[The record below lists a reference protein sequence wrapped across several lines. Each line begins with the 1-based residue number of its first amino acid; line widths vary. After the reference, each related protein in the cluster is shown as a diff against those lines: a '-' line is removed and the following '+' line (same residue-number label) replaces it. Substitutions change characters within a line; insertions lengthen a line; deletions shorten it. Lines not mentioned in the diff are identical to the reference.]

1 MIVTLPDN
9 PTGTLPSADVVKRVC
24 EVADRHGLLV
34 ISDQIYGDLCHD
46 AQVHSPAVDLPE
58 RTIITA
64 GLSKSMALGG
74 YRIGFTRLPEGPLGR
89 QMQADLVGVASEVWS
104 SLAAPMQQ
112 VAAHVLGEPPEV
124 TAHVAASR
132 RLHHAVASSVHR
144 EFIAAGVSCR
154 PPQAAF
160 YLYPDFAALQPTLA
174 GFGVRSGAQLAEFL
188 LEHHGV
194 GVLAG
199 EEFGDDP
206 AALRFRAATSLLYG
220 ADPEQRWSALRSD
233 DPTAL
238 PWIADSLSHLRQALT
253 ALTDG

>member
-1 MIVTLPDN
+1 
-9 PTGTLPSADVVKRVC
+9 
-24 EVADRHGLLV
+24 
-34 ISDQIYGDLCHD
+34 
-46 AQVHSPAVDLPE
+46 
-58 RTIITA
+58 
-64 GLSKSMALGG
+64 MALGG

-124 TAHVAASR
+124 TAHIAASR

-144 EFIAAGVSCR
+144 EFLAAGVSCR